1 MKFASGKEGASVS
14 FVGTDDH
21 IEEFVFFAN
30 KEENGFAV
38 VRILGKD
45 MNY

>member
-1 MKFASGKEGASVS
+1 LRRKRGRFGK

-21 IEEFVFFAN
+21 IEEFVFLPT
-30 KEENGFAV
+30 EENGFAV

-45 MNY
+45 MN